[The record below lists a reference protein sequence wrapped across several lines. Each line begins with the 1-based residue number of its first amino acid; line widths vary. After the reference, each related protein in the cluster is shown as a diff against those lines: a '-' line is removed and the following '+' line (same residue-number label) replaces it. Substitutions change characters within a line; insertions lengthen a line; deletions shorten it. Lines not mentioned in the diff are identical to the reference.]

1 MKKYLINNSVAFTLV
16 YAATMELNVSESRNI
31 VTVAMTGN
39 GTVDLSDDAKPVLGD
54 EIIIKASSD
63 ATARTL
69 TFGDGFTAPAL
80 AGTISKTKVQTLV
93 YDGSTFV
100 ATGAPVQID

>member
-1 MKKYLINNSVAFTLV
+1 MKKYLINNSVAVALV
-16 YAATMELNVSESRNI
+16 YAANMELNVSESRNI

-39 GTVDLSDDAKPVLGD
+39 GTLALSADAKPVLGD
-54 EIIIKASSD
+54 EIVIKVSSD

-80 AGTISKTKVQTLV
+80 AGTINKTKVQTLV
-93 YDGSTFV
+93 YDGANFIAS
-100 ATGAPVQID
+100 GASVQID